1 VLKIKF
7 LIPLLFTLLVVA
19 CKKEKTT
26 WGSDWVVP
34 LVNDTLDIKQLEN
47 DSTLGTTSNGF
58 YTVDLS
64 RTVLNIG
71 LSDLLEVP
79 DTSIVQDFV
88 LAVPSINVPPGY
100 TIVNEIEE
108 HQINIPG
115 AQLKRIR
122 VSSGVIRV
130 KVFNPVAT
138 ICFFNVQLPG
148 VTKNGQ
154 VFSQNYSV
162 PAAIGGQP
170 GIATAELD
178 ISGYTL
184 DLTGVNGNLYN
195 TLQSMMVITSDPAGG
210 SILITNQQVFKVEAK
225 FENIRM
231 DYARGYFGQRSFT
244 DTTNYV
250 LNVLD
255 VYESGALDIPGSF
268 VQIEI
273 ENGIKISA
281 KARITSVQNTN
292 ALGNTLALS
301 SPQIGND
308 ILIDQASGSWNTLT
322 NSVTQL
328 EFTPT
333 NSNLEEYIENLGKD
347 HQLGFGIYLNPWG
360 NVSGGWDEVFPNS
373 RLKVKVKAQLPL
385 SLGMDDLT
393 LRDTFNI
400 DLKQDKNL
408 THVES
413 GELVLNATNA
423 FPFSGKLQLFFLGEN
438 GAVLHTVNPI
448 EKVESSV
455 YGVLDPITGL
465 KKKQS
470 QVAIP
475 LGISVI
481 NDLDLIK
488 KVVVRVKLDT
498 PDELT
503 GNNVLQPI
511 PAGAFMAV
519 KLKANFRLKAVL

>member
-1 VLKIKF
+1 MLKRKF
-7 LIPLLFTLLVVA
+7 LIPLFLTLLVVA

-34 LVNDTLDIKQLEN
+34 LVNDTLDLKTLEN
-47 DSTLGTTSNGF
+47 DSTLGTTSDGF
-58 YTVDLS
+58 YTVDLT
-64 RTVLNIG
+64 RTLLNIG

-79 DTSIVQDFV
+79 DTSIIQDFV
-88 LAVPSINVPPGY
+88 LAVPSINVPAGY

-108 HQINIPG
+108 HQINIPS

-122 VSSGVIRV
+122 VSNGLIRV
-130 KVFNPVAT
+130 TVFNPIST

-162 PAAIGGQP
+162 PAANGSQP
-170 GIATAELD
+170 GIATADLD

-184 DLTGVNGNLYN
+184 DLTGINGDAYN

-210 SILITNQQVFKVEAK
+210 SVLVTNQQVFKVEAS

-231 DYARGYFGQRSFT
+231 DYARGYFGQRTYS
-244 DTTNYV
+244 DTTNYL
-250 LNVLD
+250 LNVLNI
-255 VYESGALDIPGSF
+255 YESGFLDIPSTF
-268 VQIEI
+268 LQVEI
-273 ENGIKISA
+273 ENGIKINA
-281 KARITSVQNTN
+281 KAKITLVKNTN
-292 ALGNTLALS
+292 SSGNTVALV
-301 SPQIGND
+301 SPQIGSD
-308 ILIDQASGSWNTLT
+308 ILIDQATGSWNSLT
-322 NSVTQL
+322 SSHTQL
-328 EFTPT
+328 DFTPS

-385 SLGMDDLT
+385 SIGMDDLT
-393 LRDTFNI
+393 LRDTFDI
-400 DLKQDKNL
+400 DIKQDKNI

-423 FPFSGKLQLFFLGEN
+423 FPFSGRIQLYFLNEN
-438 GAVLHTVNPI
+438 GVVLHILSTVD
-448 EKVESSV
+448 KLESAV
-455 YGVLDPITGL
+455 YGTTDPVSGL

-470 QVAIP
+470 QVTIP
-475 LGISVI
+475 LGSNVIS
-481 NDLDLIK
+481 DLNEIK

-498 PDELT
+498 PHEST
-503 GNNVLQPI
+503 GSNTLQAI